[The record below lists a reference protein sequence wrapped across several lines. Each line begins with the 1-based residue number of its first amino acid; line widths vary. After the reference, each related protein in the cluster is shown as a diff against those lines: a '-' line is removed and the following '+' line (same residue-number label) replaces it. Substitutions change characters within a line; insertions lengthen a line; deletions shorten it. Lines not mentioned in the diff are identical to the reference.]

1 MAQRVF
7 IHVIGFSDV
16 ERHALNT
23 VFRLSEERETC
34 YALWAPEAA
43 EAPQLLL
50 VDEAS
55 YQGRLEAQSPQ
66 NARLKLVWVGE
77 TPPENSWRVFQRP
90 IAWTEVVQA
99 MDQLFAPADLDF
111 DLGFGETVP
120 PEPAGPAKRALIAS
134 ADRDQR
140 LYLRAKLSLAQLT
153 QADEAESAAQALELM
168 RSNQYE
174 VALVDFALPGGDGWA
189 FLQQLARAQPAI
201 PHLIV
206 TKARA
211 SWPDRLRAR
220 LGGAQ
225 AFLGQ
230 PPDPAKLQALLQKV

>member
-7 IHVIGFSDV
+7 IKVIGFSDV

-23 VFRLSEERETC
+23 VFRLSEERDTS
-34 YALWAPEAA
+34 YALWTPEVDDAA
-43 EAPQLLL
+43 QLLL
-50 VDEAS
+50 VDELS

-66 NARLKLVWVGE
+66 NAGLKLVWVGE
-77 TPPENSWRVFQRP
+77 APPETSWRVFQRP
-90 IAWTEVVQA
+90 ISWPDVVQA

-120 PEPAGPAKRALIAS
+120 PEPAEPGKRALIAS

-153 QADEAESAAQALELM
+153 QADEAETAAQALELM
-168 RSNQYE
+168 RSNSYQ
-174 VALVDFALPGGDGWA
+174 VALVDFALPGSEGWA
-189 FLQQLARAQPAI
+189 FLKQLAQARPAI

-206 TKARA
+206 TKAQAR
-211 SWPDRLRAR
+211 WPDRLRAR
-220 LGGAQ
+220 LAGA
-225 AFLGQ
+225 AGFFGQ
-230 PPDPAKLQALLQKV
+230 PPHPGKLQALLQKV